1 MLIKNIRWDTDG
13 DMEAL
18 ASLPTE
24 VYTPPFLHQEQYDDI
39 EEFLDDVS
47 VGLALGRIWMVPF
60 RIRDGNR

>member
-1 MLIKNIRWDTDG
+1 MLIKNIKWDTDG
-13 DMEAL
+13 DIEAL

-47 VGLALGRIWMVPF
+47 DWLS
-60 RIRDGNR
+60 DEY

>member
-1 MLIKNIRWDTDG
+1 MLIKNIKWDTDG

-24 VYTPPFLHQEQYDDI
+24 VYTPQFLREEQYDDI

-47 VGLALGRIWMVPF
+47 
-60 RIRDGNR
+60 D